1 MANRMGSEDVLGN
14 ARCRYGEREKMRER
28 EREREGGR
36 ERNEVGIR
44 LGGHRCLSQDFGFYF
59 DR

>member
-1 MANRMGSEDVLGN
+1 MG
-14 ARCRYGEREKMRER
+14 RERENER
-28 EREREGGR
+28 ERERD
-36 ERNEVGIR
+36 EVGIG